1 MSQQRLS
8 AAFIVGN
15 TLAMWAAIAVASVA
29 LWPIYE
35 DSALIV
41 LVVVA
46 TLIGSAIAIVGAV
59 YRWSFAILLVVT
71 VATFFIVGVPL
82 AVPAE
87 SVGGFLPSL
96 EGLRQLAVAVP
107 LGWKQLLTITL
118 PVGTYQALL
127 VPALIL
133 VFVTSVVSLSVALR
147 ARWGDVAAAGPLV
160 LFFLATALGPAEE
173 AWPVPVTL
181 TLVVVSLIWL
191 MARRLHARREA
202 IRQLSSAEDGDSA
215 VGNSPASH
223 RLVGVRTVVSAVLIF
238 AVAGAAGVIAVT
250 ALPPS
255 NDKIVLRSTVEQ
267 PFDPRDYVSPLAG
280 FRQYLSESA
289 TNDVVLSVTGLEV
302 GDRIRIAT
310 LDTYD
315 GIVYS
320 VGTEAESSAS
330 GSFTRVPF
338 RFDQTGVD
346 GREANISIDVGSW
359 DSVWLPT
366 VGQLSEVEFT
376 GPRSTQLR
384 ETFYYN
390 DTTGTAAVIDGVA
403 TGDSYVLTSIVP
415 VQPSP
420 TAIAELTP
428 GAEILPTPV
437 VPEELERV
445 LTRFTSGSTQPGERL
460 QRMLDGLSTEGYI
473 SHGISD
479 TEPASRSGHS
489 ADRITQLLSDQLMI
503 GDGEQYAVA
512 AAIMARQLG
521 FPSRVV
527 FGFAPEVTDGE
538 QTLVRGNSVAAW
550 VEVNT
555 EQFGWVQLD
564 ATPQVRPIPEEE
576 PEQPTVVSRPQP
588 VIPPP
593 LEETNNQVN
602 VTQLENTGEDPDQRE
617 PWIAFLLGIAT
628 VLAWVLAIAG
638 IMLSPFVAIIAVK
651 LRRRRQRRRAS
662 TALDQIRGGWLEY
675 QDSIVDHGVPIPE
688 NSTRREIA
696 AVAGGARSTVL
707 AAVADR
713 AVFAPHEVS
722 QSDADKVW
730 RAVDELRDGLD
741 VGLSRWQRLSARVST
756 RSIGHRRPK
765 ETTKREEKSRDV

>member
-1 MSQQRLS
+1 
-8 AAFIVGN
+8 
-15 TLAMWAAIAVASVA
+15 
-29 LWPIYE
+29 
-35 DSALIV
+35 
-41 LVVVA
+41 
-46 TLIGSAIAIVGAV
+46 
-59 YRWSFAILLVVT
+59 
-71 VATFFIVGVPL
+71 
-82 AVPAE
+82 
-87 SVGGFLPSL
+87 
-96 EGLRQLAVAVP
+96 
-107 LGWKQLLTITL
+107 
-118 PVGTYQALL
+118 
-127 VPALIL
+127 
-133 VFVTSVVSLSVALR
+133 
-147 ARWGDVAAAGPLV
+147 
-160 LFFLATALGPAEE
+160 
-173 AWPVPVTL
+173 
-181 TLVVVSLIWL
+181 
-191 MARRLHARREA
+191 
-202 IRQLSSAEDGDSA
+202 
-215 VGNSPASH
+215 
-223 RLVGVRTVVSAVLIF
+223 
-238 AVAGAAGVIAVT
+238 
-250 ALPPS
+250 
-255 NDKIVLRSTVEQ
+255 VLRSTVEQ